1 MFGRF
6 RAPAR
11 QKFHDAPADAA
22 GTVAPDGGC
31 SRMETPSEYRKYA
44 EECRR
49 LAGKA
54 DAEKRR
60 AILEERTW
68 RRWRS
73 VVSLSRASRE
83 KRPIGRGIS
92 KVSGFRYR
100 SPALARCREV
110 LARRRLYPRPAATI
124 LAPFATWPPWFAC
137 PPWRARGPSI
147 ALQTSDTRGPPHAEN
162 PHRRLHNATPQKG

>member
-1 MFGRF
+1 M
-6 RAPAR
+6 
-11 QKFHDAPADAA
+11 ADLGLRLAKSSM
-22 GTVAPDGGC
+22 THPLMPPERWPRMRDC
-31 SRMETPSEYRKYA
+31 SRMETASEYRKYA

-73 VVSLSRASRE
+73 VALLSCASRA

-92 KVSGFRYR
+92 KVSRFRYR
-100 SPALARCREV
+100 SPALAPRREV

-137 PPWRARGPSI
+137 PPWRARRPSI
-147 ALQTSDTRGPPHAEN
+147 ARQTSDTRVPAPCRESSPLFA
-162 PHRRLHNATPQKG
+162 